1 MFYKSGHGIFRM
13 FFLHIQALV
22 FHFQRYFQ
30 QSQLIDLLVQHLFLN
45 LFLVCSGQPLV
56 DV

>member
-22 FHFQRYFQ
+22 RLFHLPDRT
-30 QSQLIDLLVQHLFLN
+30 LN
-45 LFLVCSGQPLV
+45 TE
-56 DV
+56 